1 MTPAEA
7 SDVVEIQQLAH
18 RYAWAIDQRE
28 FDELDRVFIPGA
40 EIHYNVWGGTT
51 IRWPEG
57 RAWLMQGLSLHRVT
71 QHNMGN
77 TLVDV
82 AGDSARGR
90 TYGQLMHV
98 QELLDGKPHYLVQ
111 HAIYTDELVRTST
124 GWRIAKRR
132 LDNLFVQGR
141 FLGPDQVKRHETPKP
156 Y

>member
-7 SDVVEIQQLAH
+7 ADVVEIQQLAH
-18 RYAWAIDQRE
+18 RYAWAIDQRD
-28 FDELDRVFIPGA
+28 FDLLDRVFVAGA

-57 RAWLMQGLSLHRVT
+57 REWLRQGLSLHRVT

-77 TLVDV
+77 TLVDLD
-82 AGDSARGR
+82 GDRARGR

-98 QELLDGKPHYLVQ
+98 QELPDGKPHYLVQ
-111 HAIYTDELVRTST
+111 HAIYSDELVRTAA
-124 GWRIAKRR
+124 GWRIAKRT

-141 FLGPDQVKRHETPKP
+141 FLGPAQVTRYEKPKA